1 MLIQFTSILVYWHAE
16 STAKWPITA
25 TAQHT
30 NTNVTKDNKQGTY
43 ETNKQRIKYLNNS
56 SGYLTV

>member
-1 MLIQFTSILVYWHAE
+1 MHGNTTVKFTSILVYWHAE

-30 NTNVTKDNKQGTY
+30 DTNETKDNKQDTY
-43 ETNKQRIKYLNNS
+43 ETNTNKEYN
-56 SGYLTV
+56 T